1 MNIKNNKRA
10 EKLISVI
17 GKIVKKYRKKQ
28 NKTIYKISAEIGM
41 NKESWREIEYGLKDF
56 RFTTL
61 WRIAEGLDIPAEQL
75 ISEAITE
82 LGEDFS
88 LTDIK

>member
-75 ISEAITE
+75 ISEVITE
-82 LGEDFS
+82 LGDDFS

>member
-1 MNIKNNKRA
+1 MKIKDNKNA
-10 EKLISVI
+10 EKLISVL
-17 GKIVKKYRKKQ
+17 GKIIKHKRQIQ

-41 NKESWREIEYGLKDF
+41 NKETWREIEYGFNDL
-56 RFTTL
+56 RFTTF
-61 WRIAEGLDIPAEQL
+61 WRIAEGLDIPAEKL
-75 ISEAITE
+75 LTEIIEE